1 MLEGR
6 LRSSEKDTVG
16 FSITFVEARV
26 DSSECVTRPKEM
38 VLNPQSC
45 RVWAFLNIVALRPIL
60 GATWLAGWQIA
71 FFCWSSFRCSG
82 NNYFQNITEDNC
94 VTTFRMF
101 ASSSRG
107 PKGGSKDNEKP
118 FQVGLQCIIFDSVLN
133 IEMAVLSHGNA
144 KMIIDHHLISI
155 ALFFSFLYKTL
166 FELLPS
172 SLGKNQNVQETG
184 VHLFGKKTSETI
196 EINWHK
202 QMTLTSLSRPGQ
214 VPPINGTHT

>member
-1 MLEGR
+1 
-6 LRSSEKDTVG
+6 
-16 FSITFVEARV
+16 
-26 DSSECVTRPKEM
+26 
-38 VLNPQSC
+38 
-45 RVWAFLNIVALRPIL
+45 
-60 GATWLAGWQIA
+60 
-71 FFCWSSFRCSG
+71 
-82 NNYFQNITEDNC
+82 
-94 VTTFRMF
+94 MF
-101 ASSSRG
+101 APSSRG
-107 PKGGSKDNEKP
+107 PKGGSKDNEKS

-155 ALFFSFLYKTL
+155 AHFFFFLYKTL

-184 VHLFGKKTSETI
+184 VHLFEKKTSETI